1 MASAGIE
8 QMQDMA
14 IKLQQFASDLDS
26 HCQELGNAV
35 NDCVDNM
42 NNDMN
47 VLVASRNVAVTVGQ
61 ISRASEYARQIA
73 AQLQQEIH
81 TILETQGMLSG
92 DDDDDGDSPPS
103 MGAKVLV
110 RRR

>member
-42 NNDMN
+42 NDDMN
-47 VLVASRNVAVTVGQ
+47 VLVASRNVAVTVGK

-73 AQLQQEIH
+73 AQLQQEIQ

-92 DDDDDGDSPPS
+92 DDDDGDSPPS